1 MRTIDIEE
9 KSRLIK
15 QTKER
20 TPMGRPTVFVAKT
33 DYNRKKDKQRL
44 KKELSNYS
52 RRKIL

>member
-9 KSRLIK
+9 KLRLIK

-44 KKELSNYS
+44 KKELLAYQ
-52 RRKIL
+52 KVH

>member
-9 KSRLIK
+9 KLRLIN
-15 QTKER
+15 QTKKR

-44 KKELSNYS
+44 KKELLTYQ
-52 RRKIL
+52 KGH